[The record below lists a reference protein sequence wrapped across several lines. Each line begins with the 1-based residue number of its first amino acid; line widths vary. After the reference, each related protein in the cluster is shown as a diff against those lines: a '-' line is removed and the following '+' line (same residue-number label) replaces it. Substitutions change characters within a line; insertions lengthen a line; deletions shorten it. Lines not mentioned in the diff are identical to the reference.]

1 MNKSNFLLRLMF
13 ALCMFVL
20 ITSSSFAQSYTWGTS
35 FGNNYSET
43 IKGVTTDAA
52 GNVYVVGHYDSYLT
66 IGATTLGTSSAFSNQ
81 EVFIAKF
88 TAAGVLSWVR
98 SVGGATDDYGNDI
111 AVDAAGNVTVVG
123 SFQGTADFNP
133 SATAVANLTS
143 PGAYDSDGFVLRLN
157 TSGNFVWV
165 KALSGLYY
173 DQANSVGLDAAG
185 NVYVGGV
192 FSTTLDA
199 NPGAGVN
206 NLTTAGFEDGFLVK
220 LNSTGNYLWS
230 LSQGGAASDYINDIS
245 VDGSGNV
252 VASGSVGGGGITQG
266 LVLKAD
272 AAGVLQWN
280 KTLQGGTDF
289 YSIEDIAFDP
299 WGNIFIGGSYF
310 DSLDIDLGPGTNYF
324 IQPGTGTSPNM
335 YVIKLDGTGNTLWA
349 KQTYDTYWN
358 GPNSENLASLAVD
371 AAGSVY
377 VVGTAYGNS
386 WGASFNDPNMSYP
399 SSTQLTQSMSASI
412 QTMYVVKYG
421 KDGRYGNSFQWQSFG
436 ATTVQNASAINV
448 DASGNIYAAGSFEGS
463 RNINPFGTNV
473 ATATGPYNASDVMLV
488 KFAPPCVIVDAGIS
502 GVICPTIPGSYASAT
517 NRQLGIDDV
526 GGMSYEWSPS
536 NGLNNAYIATPT
548 ASPAVP
554 TTYTVT
560 VTNTLTGCTG
570 TDNVFV
576 DVPTNTLPV
585 YQAGI
590 DKTACLGDS
599 IVIGSTI
606 AANFNCSYFALD
618 PNVQVYA
625 PSAGMNTYISNGT
638 AVIYATVAG
647 TYPIYL
653 DYNDMNYG
661 CYAKDTVMVTFLA
674 TPVANPGAA
683 VSICAGGSA
692 TIGTA
697 TSVGTTYNWSPA
709 TGLSATNVQMPIA
722 SPTSTTIYTL
732 TVSNGTGCVASNT
745 VQVTVNPLPVANA
758 GADKVKCGT
767 TAVQIGGTPTTGAN
781 YLWTP
786 ATGLTSAT
794 IAQPMAN
801 PTAATTYI
809 LKVTNATTGCIKRD
823 TMIVTIGTL
832 PTVSAGTDKSICKG
846 SPTTIGGTSSV
857 GMIYSWY
864 PNIATTATTS
874 VSPSATTNYYLTV
887 TNPTTGCSKTDDVK
901 VVVKSLPVV
910 NAGPDLTVC
919 SGTGIAIGTNA
930 ITGQTY
936 AWSPSTGL
944 SSATTAKPTATRT
957 VTTAP
962 ANYMYIVTATKNA
975 CTAKDTMI
983 LTVNNL
989 PTANAGT
996 DKTVCSGTSTV
1007 IGVAA
1012 TAGNLYEWTPATT
1025 LSNAF
1030 ISNPSAT
1037 PTANT
1042 TYILTVTNATSGC
1055 AKKDT
1060 TIFTVNAKPVA
1071 NAGTDKWLTN
1081 CNAVTIGA
1089 AAVTGVTYAWTPTT
1103 GLSNATISNPTA
1115 SPSGMPANGL
1125 RVYTVTASK
1134 VYGTMTCTAT
1144 DAMDFHSPATACAGA
1159 PESTGNNGQTAPEN
1173 NVENILSVEGVNI
1186 YPNPFSNELN
1196 VVSDAV
1202 VSGNYHISIVN
1213 ALGQVVYD
1221 NKFSMNEETLQTR
1234 IDMEK
1239 YSAGFYFLTLESN
1252 TGKITK
1258 KLIKE

>member
-13 ALCMFVL
+13 ALCVFVL
-20 ITSSSFAQSYTWGTS
+20 ITSSSFAQSYVGGIS
-35 FGNNYSET
+35 YGSSSSET
-43 IKGVTTDAA
+43 VAAIATDAA
-52 GNVYVVGHYDSYLT
+52 GNVYLT
-66 IGATTLGTSSAFSNQ
+66 GSFSSSMSIGTTTVTTPGIYYNNDIY
-81 EVFIAKF
+81 IAKY
-88 TAAGVLSWVR
+88 TSAGVLSWLK
-98 SVGGATDDYGNDI
+98 SVGGTSDDYATDI

-123 SFQGTADFNP
+123 SFQDVVDFNP
-133 SATAVANLTS
+133 STTATANLS
-143 PGAYDSDGFVLRLN
+143 SLGQYDSDGFVLRLN
-157 TSGNFVWV
+157 TSGSYLWA
-165 KALSGLYY
+165 KALSGQYY
-173 DQANSVGLDAAG
+173 DQANAVGLDASG

-192 FSTTLDA
+192 FSTVLDA

-206 NLTTAGFEDGFLVK
+206 NLTSVGFEDAFLLK

-230 LSQGGAASDYINDIS
+230 MATGTANSDYIHDLS

-252 VASGSVGGGGITQG
+252 AATGTKNTNNEQFIMKVN
-266 LVLKAD
+266 
-272 AAGVLQWN
+272 AAGVSQWAKN
-280 KTLQGGTDF
+280 LQGNGF
-289 YSIEDIAFDP
+289 HSLEDVAFDP
-299 WGNIFIGGSYF
+299 LGNIFIGGKYS
-310 DSLDIDLGPGTNYF
+310 DSLDIDLGAGTNYF
-324 IQPGTGTSPNM
+324 YHAATYGNNM
-335 YVIKLDGTGNTLWA
+335 YVIKLNGSGNTLWG
-349 KQTYDTYWN
+349 KQTYDTYSFAYN
-358 GPNSENLASLAVD
+358 EETLASLAVD
-371 AAGSVY
+371 AAGNVY
-377 VVGTAYGNS
+377 VIGTNSGN
-386 WGASFNDPNMSYP
+386 GASFNDPYAPYP
-399 SSTQLTQSMSASI
+399 SNTQLTQMMSGNT
-412 QTMYVVKYG
+412 QNMYVAKYG
-421 KDGRYGNSFQWQSFG
+421 KDGKYGNAFQWNNFSNGQDAKGIS
-436 ATTVQNASAINV
+436 V
-448 DASGNIYAAGSFEGS
+448 DGSGNLYAAGIYTASS
-463 RNINPFGTNV
+463 NINPFGSNV
-473 ATATGPYNASDVMLV
+473 VNSLGTSDAFWV
-488 KFAPPCVIVDAGIS
+488 KIAPVCTIGDAGIS
-502 GVICPTIPGSYASAT
+502 GVICPNIPGSYASVT
-517 NRQLGIDDV
+517 SRELGVDDA
-526 GGMSYEWSPS
+526 GGMSYEWSPA
-536 NGLNNAYIATPT
+536 NGLNNAYSATPT
-548 ASPAVP
+548 ASPTVP

-560 VTNTLTGCTG
+560 ITNTLTGCTS

-576 DVPTNTLPV
+576 DVPTNSLPA
-585 YQAGI
+585 YQAGAN
-590 DKTACLGDS
+590 KTACLGDS

-606 AANFNCSYFALD
+606 ATNFNCSYFALD
-618 PNVQVYA
+618 PNVQVYSPYPGTA
-625 PSAGMNTYISNGT
+625 NYLANGT

-674 TPVANPGAA
+674 TPIANAGPA
-683 VSICAGGSA
+683 VSICAGASA

-709 TGLSATNVQMPIA
+709 TGLSAANVQIPIA

-758 GADKVKCGT
+758 GTDKVKCGT

-794 IAQPMAN
+794 IAQPMAS

-823 TMIVTIGTL
+823 TMLVTLGTL

-846 SPTTIGGTSSV
+846 SAVTIGGTSSV
-857 GMIYSWY
+857 GMVYSWY
-864 PNIATTATTS
+864 PNTATTTTTS
-874 VSPSATTNYYLTV
+874 VSPTATTNYYLTV
-887 TNPTTGCSKTDDVK
+887 TNPTTGCKKTDDVK

-910 NAGPDLTVC
+910 NAGSDLTVC

-957 VTTAP
+957 ATTAT
-962 ANYMYIVTATKNA
+962 NYTYIVTATKNA

-989 PTANAGT
+989 PTANAGI
-996 DKTVCSGTSTV
+996 DKTVCAGTSTV
-1007 IGVAA
+1007 IGAAA

-1025 LSNAF
+1025 LSNGF

-1042 TYILTVTNATSGC
+1042 SYILTVTNATSGC

-1060 TIFTVNAKPVA
+1060 TVFTVNAKPVA
-1071 NAGTDKWLTN
+1071 NAGADKWLTN
-1081 CNAVTIGA
+1081 CNATTIGA
-1089 AAVTGVTYAWTPTT
+1089 AAATGVTYAWTPST
-1103 GLSNATISNPTA
+1103 GLSSATVSNPTA
-1115 SPSGMPANGL
+1115 SPAGMAANSL

-1144 DAMDFHSPATACAGA
+1144 DAMDFHSPATACPGA
-1159 PESTGNNGQTAPEN
+1159 LESTGNNGQTAPEN
-1173 NVENILSVEGVNI
+1173 NIENILSAAGVNI

-1196 VVSDAV
+1196 VVSDAA

-1213 ALGQVVYD
+1213 ALGQVIYD